1 MKLVRGAKIPWSAKP
16 LGRQVLY
23 ITAQVDVYRV
33 IKLVRGAKIPWSAKP
48 LGRQVYN
55 STSGRLS
62 GDEAI
67 ARS

>member
-1 MKLVRGAKIPWSAKP
+1 M
-16 LGRQVLY
+16 
-23 ITAQVDVYRV
+23 
-33 IKLVRGAKIPWSAKP
+33 KLVRGAKIPWSAKP

-62 GDEAI
+62 GDEAS